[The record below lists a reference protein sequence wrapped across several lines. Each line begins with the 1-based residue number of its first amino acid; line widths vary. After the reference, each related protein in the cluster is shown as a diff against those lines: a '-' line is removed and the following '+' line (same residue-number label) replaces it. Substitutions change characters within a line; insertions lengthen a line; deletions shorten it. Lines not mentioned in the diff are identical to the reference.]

1 MEILESNL
9 ESLFMQDS
17 LRHEQCER
25 NSFME
30 GDSLPL
36 DCYPDDGNVYELCS
50 SLINN
55 ETIKAWNSD
64 QVF

>member
-1 MEILESNL
+1 MNNVKEIV
-9 ESLFMQDS
+9 
-17 LRHEQCER
+17 
-25 NSFME
+25 FME